1 MNDLDKLNLGTF
13 RKDIKETDEND
24 QDSVRDVFKKQKD
37 FFCDL
42 TKDNAECKKS
52 FLYAY
57 VSGDINSIMD
67 PQSKIERINKLAKV
81 LEVIRDDETIDEIT
95 KDKKYDEWV
104 RLMTEVIIRDVE
116 DNNGGLRPQD
126 IELIQNKEIIKN
138 IKIIISE
145 INEYARY
152 SYGDEVY
159 QDTELESVYSIEQNK
174 KNLETYF
181 FNTINLNDT
190 NNIENKK
197 LIFYSI
203 LNGKINSK
211 IFCEPNSIQKVAII
225 NQITKILKEWKD
237 DKNKENFNEREY
249 IEWKK
254 IISEV
259 VLRDMQDQWGGV
271 MKKDFSKI
279 DPEIKNEICE
289 IIKNKNNKIYE
300 YVSYIN

>member
-1 MNDLDKLNLGTF
+1 MNDLDKINLGTF

-24 QDSVRDVFKKQKD
+24 QDSVRDVFEKQKD

-42 TKDNAECKKS
+42 TKDNAEYKKS

-57 VSGDINSIMD
+57 ISGDINSIMD
-67 PQSKIERINKLAKV
+67 PTSKIERINKLSKV
-81 LEVIRDDETIDEIT
+81 LEVIRDDEKIDEIT
-95 KDKKYDEWV
+95 KDKKYDEWI
-104 RLMTEVIIRDVE
+104 RLMAEVVLRDVE

-126 IELIQNKEIIKN
+126 LELIQNKNIIQNLKM
-138 IKIIISE
+138 IISE
-145 INEYARY
+145 INEYTKY
-152 SYGDEVY
+152 SYGDEIY
-159 QDTELESVYSIEQNK
+159 QDAELGSVYSIEQNK
-174 KNLETYF
+174 EKMEDYF
-181 FNTINLNDT
+181 FDTINLSDT

-225 NQITKILKEWKD
+225 NQVTKILKEWKD
-237 DKNKENFNEREY
+237 DNSKECFNEREY
-249 IEWKK
+249 LEWKK

-259 VLRDMQDQWGGV
+259 VLRDIQDQWGGV

-300 YVSYIN
+300 YISYIN